1 MRYLMRIAAVVSGVV
16 VASAVLA
23 IALNHFMVVFG
34 VVSDIDSVAMFVGLA
49 TAGCMAA
56 LLTRESWL
64 AAQ

>member
-1 MRYLMRIAAVVSGVV
+1 MRYILRIAAVVSGVV
-16 VASAVLA
+16 FASAVLA

-34 VVSDIDSVAMFVGLA
+34 VVSDIDSVGMFVGLT

-56 LLTRESWL
+56 LLTRETWL

>member
-1 MRYLMRIAAVVSGVV
+1 MRYILRIAAVISGVV

-23 IALNHFMVVFG
+23 IVLNHFMVVFG
-34 VVSDIDSVAMFVGLA
+34 VVSDIDSVGMFVGLA

-64 AAQ
+64 TAQ

>member
-1 MRYLMRIAAVVSGVV
+1 MRYILRIAAVISGVL

-23 IALNHFMVVFG
+23 IVLNHFMVVFG
-34 VVSDIDSVAMFVGLA
+34 VVSDIDSVGMFVGLA

-56 LLTRESWL
+56 VLTRESWL

>member
-16 VASAVLA
+16 IASAVLA

-34 VVSDIDSVAMFVGLA
+34 VVSDIDSVGMFVGLA
-49 TAGCMAA
+49 TAGCMAL

>member
-1 MRYLMRIAAVVSGVV
+1 MRYLLRIAAVISGVI

-23 IALNHFMVVFG
+23 VVVNHFLVMFG
-34 VVSDIDSVAMFVGLA
+34 VFTDIDIVGMFVGLA

>member
-16 VASAVLA
+16 IASAVLA

-34 VVSDIDSVAMFVGLA
+34 VVSDIDSVGMFVGLA
-49 TAGCMAA
+49 TAGCMAL
-56 LLTRESWL
+56 LLTREPWL